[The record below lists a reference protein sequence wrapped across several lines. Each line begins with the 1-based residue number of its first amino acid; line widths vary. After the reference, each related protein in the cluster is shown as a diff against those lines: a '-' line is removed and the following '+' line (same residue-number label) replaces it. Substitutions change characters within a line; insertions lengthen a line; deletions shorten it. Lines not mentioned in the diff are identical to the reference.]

1 MRGVFAHRGNRRVG
15 KRNDM
20 VTYRPIVALDAT
32 TIAYLHATSWRSA
45 YRGILPDEYLED
57 DIEADRLTHWRCRLS
72 APTERDVGVLAL
84 E

>member
-1 MRGVFAHRGNRRVG
+1 LFG
-15 KRNDM
+15 
-20 VTYRPIVALDAT
+20 
-32 TIAYLHATSWRSA
+32 

-84 E
+84 EQGAPVGFRFAVRDAAILTRGGRVNVTAP